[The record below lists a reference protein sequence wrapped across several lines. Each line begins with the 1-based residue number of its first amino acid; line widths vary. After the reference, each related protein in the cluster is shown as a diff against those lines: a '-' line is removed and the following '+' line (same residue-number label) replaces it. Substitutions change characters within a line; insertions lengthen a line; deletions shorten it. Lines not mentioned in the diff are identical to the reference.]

1 MKKKALDNLL
11 TTLKKNGIK
20 KKILDVIEQTEREK
34 FFDPI
39 FKEKLYTPEPL
50 PIGFQEKSDS
60 LPVLARMIQLLD
72 LKKKARVLEV
82 GTGSGYSTALLAS
95 LASEVVTIEFH
106 EGLAVAARD
115 RLKSS
120 GFDNIKFY
128 AGDGTDNREDLG
140 FFDALI
146 VLCGCSSNPYSVINL
161 LNDEGS
167 AVFPMGTPLQQQIV
181 LFKNIL
187 SDGTAPQSLVEFH
200 DFCEFDSIKGRY
212 GWTESLT
219 FSPEYTKEIE
229 RGSREAEDDDQS
241 EDPFSL

>member
-1 MKKKALDNLL
+1 MKKKELNILL
-11 TTLKKNGIK
+11 KTLKNNKIR
-20 KKILDVIEQTEREK
+20 KKILDVIEHTEREK

-39 FKEKLYTPEPL
+39 FRERLYGPDPL
-50 PIGFQEKSDS
+50 PIGFHEKSDS
-60 LPVLARMIQLLD
+60 IQALARMIQLLD
-72 LKKKARVLEV
+72 LKKKSRVLEI

-95 LASEVVTIEFH
+95 LVSEVVTIEYH
-106 EGLAVAARD
+106 EDLAVAARD
-115 RLKSS
+115 RLRDA
-120 GFDNIKFY
+120 GFKNIKFY

-146 VLCGCSSNPYSVINL
+146 VLCGCNSNPYSAINL

-181 LFKNIL
+181 LFKNLL
-187 SDGTAPQSLVEFH
+187 SDGTTPQSRIEFH

-212 GWTESLT
+212 GWAENLN
-219 FSPEYTKEIE
+219 FSPEYKKEIE
-229 RGSREAEDDDQS
+229 RGNREPEDDQP